1 MYDPIDQCL
10 ILKVGVISY
19 GTLVFRGLH
28 SLGFINFKKSIVLRF
43 LKIYLYFEL

>member
-1 MYDPIDQCL
+1 MYDTIDQCL

-19 GTLVFRGLH
+19 GTSFSWITQPRIYQL
-28 SLGFINFKKSIVLRF
+28 KKSIVLRF